1 MIIVVNSPSQ
11 GGYYGNVVAG
21 DIFREVADK
30 VYSLSLDMHPS
41 VNNASVTENDIPM
54 IKNAARED
62 IAKVYKL
69 FGAEA
74 PSGGDDWMM
83 TSEDNT
89 YVAND
94 IQVDMVPN
102 VKGMGLK
109 DALFLLE
116 SRGLQVE
123 FKGRGNVKGQSIDA
137 GTKISKGQKII
148 IQLS

>member
-1 MIIVVNSPSQ
+1 
-11 GGYYGNVVAG
+11 
-21 DIFREVADK
+21 
-30 VYSLSLDMHPS
+30 
-41 VNNASVTENDIPM
+41 
-54 IKNAARED
+54 
-62 IAKVYKL
+62 
-69 FGAEA
+69 
-74 PSGGDDWMM
+74 MM